1 MTVEPV
7 FIDRVTRPFQMFL
20 EHKLAG
26 AGLLLVFTIV
36 ALLWA
41 NSGYSDSYHGL
52 LHTYAT
58 IGIGEF
64 ELSKT
69 LSHWINDG
77 LMGIFFFVVGLEIK
91 REFLAGELAN
101 PKTAALPIFGALGGV
116 LAPALIYLAI
126 NPSGEASLGWGIPMA
141 TDIAFAL
148 GILALF
154 PVSISLKVFLTAL
167 AIVDD
172 IGAILVVAIFYTDDI
187 ALQSLAI
194 GGCFLLVSITAN
206 MAGVRNPV
214 LYFLIGFVVWVAFL
228 KSGVHATLSAVLMAF
243 TIPAR
248 TRIHGNQFA
257 EQAEALLKRLR
268 ETGLP
273 QGNALLSS
281 EQHSIVHSMEQV
293 TEQATAPLQE
303 LEHTIMPYVT
313 FMIMPIFAL
322 ANAGVVIAEDFGA
335 VLTSSIAVGIVAGLV
350 IGKPLGIFVFAWLS
364 MKLKVAE
371 LPEDVTFTQIG
382 AVGMLAGVGFTMAL
396 FISTLAWADTSII
409 ETAKTGVLLGSLVSA
424 LIGSFLL
431 YLTTRNSS

>member
-41 NSGYSDSYHGL
+41 NSGYSDSYQGL

-364 MKLKVAE
+364 VKLKVAE

>member
-7 FIDRVTRPFQMFL
+7 FIDRITRPFQMFL
-20 EHKLAG
+20 KHKLAG

-41 NSGYSDSYHGL
+41 NSGYSDSYQAL

-364 MKLKVAE
+364 VKLKVAE

>member
-7 FIDRVTRPFQMFL
+7 FIDRITRPFQVFL
-20 EHKLAG
+20 KHKLAG
-26 AGLLLVFTIV
+26 AGLLLLFTFI

-41 NSGYSDSYHGL
+41 NSGHKDSYHEL

-58 IGIGEF
+58 IGIGKF

-116 LAPALIYLAI
+116 LTPALIYFAI

-187 ALQSLAI
+187 ALQSLVL
-194 GGCFLLVSITAN
+194 GGCFLLVSIAAN
-206 MAGVRNPV
+206 MAGARNPV

-228 KSGVHATLSAVLMAF
+228 KSGVHATLAAVLMAF

-273 QGNALLSS
+273 QGNVLLSS

-293 TEQATAPLQE
+293 TENATAPLQE
-303 LEHTIMPYVT
+303 LEHTLMPFVT

-322 ANAGVVIAEDFGA
+322 ANAGVVIAEDFSA
-335 VLTSSIAVGIVAGLV
+335 VITNSVAVGIVAGLV

-364 MKLKVAE
+364 VKLKVAE
-371 LPEDVTFTQIG
+371 LPEGMTFTQIG

-396 FISTLAWADTSII
+396 FISTLAWADESII
-409 ETAKTGVLLGSLVSA
+409 ETAKTGVLIGSLISA
-424 LIGSFLL
+424 VIGSFLV
-431 YLTTRNSS
+431 YLTTRNS

>member
-1 MTVEPV
+1 MTVEPA

-364 MKLKVAE
+364 VKLKVAE

>member
-1 MTVEPV
+1 
-7 FIDRVTRPFQMFL
+7 
-20 EHKLAG
+20 
-26 AGLLLVFTIV
+26 
-36 ALLWA
+36 
-41 NSGYSDSYHGL
+41 
-52 LHTYAT
+52 
-58 IGIGEF
+58 
-64 ELSKT
+64 
-69 LSHWINDG
+69 
-77 LMGIFFFVVGLEIK
+77 
-91 REFLAGELAN
+91 
-101 PKTAALPIFGALGGV
+101 PIFGALGGV
-116 LAPALIYLAI
+116 LAPALIYFAI

-187 ALQSLAI
+187 ALQSLAL
-194 GGCFLLVSITAN
+194 GGCFLLVSIAAN
-206 MAGVRNPV
+206 MAGARNPV

-228 KSGVHATLSAVLMAF
+228 KSGVHATLAAVLMAF

-293 TEQATAPLQE
+293 TEKATAPLQE
-303 LEHTIMPYVT
+303 LEHTLMPFVT
-313 FMIMPIFAL
+313 FLIMPIFAL

-335 VLTSSIAVGIVAGLV
+335 VITNSIAVGIVAGLV

-364 MKLKVAE
+364 VKLKVAE
-371 LPEDVTFTQIG
+371 LPEGVTFTQIG

-396 FISTLAWADTSII
+396 FISTLAWADESII
-409 ETAKTGVLLGSLVSA
+409 ETAKTGVLIGSLISA
-424 LIGSFLL
+424 VIGSFLL
-431 YLTTRNSS
+431 YLTTRKS

>member
-7 FIDRVTRPFQMFL
+7 FIDRITRPFQVFL
-20 EHKLAG
+20 KHKLAG
-26 AGLLLVFTIV
+26 AGLLLLFTFI

-41 NSGYSDSYHGL
+41 NSGHKDSYHEL

-58 IGIGEF
+58 IGIGKF

-116 LAPALIYLAI
+116 LTPALIYFAI

-154 PVSISLKVFLTAL
+154 PVSITLKVFLTAL

-187 ALQSLAI
+187 ALQSLVL
-194 GGCFLLVSITAN
+194 GGCFLLVSIAAN
-206 MAGVRNPV
+206 MAGARNPV

-228 KSGVHATLSAVLMAF
+228 KSGVHV
-243 TIPAR
+243 
-248 TRIHGNQFA
+248 
-257 EQAEALLKRLR
+257 
-268 ETGLP
+268 
-273 QGNALLSS
+273 
-281 EQHSIVHSMEQV
+281 
-293 TEQATAPLQE
+293 
-303 LEHTIMPYVT
+303 
-313 FMIMPIFAL
+313 
-322 ANAGVVIAEDFGA
+322 
-335 VLTSSIAVGIVAGLV
+335 
-350 IGKPLGIFVFAWLS
+350 
-364 MKLKVAE
+364 
-371 LPEDVTFTQIG
+371 
-382 AVGMLAGVGFTMAL
+382 
-396 FISTLAWADTSII
+396 TLAA
-409 ETAKTGVLLGSLVSA
+409 GSWRSLFPPAHVSMA
-424 LIGSFLL
+424 ISLPS
-431 YLTTRNSS
+431 RQKRS

>member
-26 AGLLLVFTIV
+26 AGLLLLFTVI

-41 NSGYSDSYHGL
+41 NSDYRDSYHGL

-364 MKLKVAE
+364 VKLKVAE

>member
-7 FIDRVTRPFQMFL
+7 FIDRITRPFQVFL
-20 EHKLAG
+20 NHKLAG
-26 AGLLLVFTIV
+26 AGLLLLFTII
-36 ALLWA
+36 ALVWA
-41 NSGYSDSYHGL
+41 NSGYKDSYHDL

-58 IGIGEF
+58 IGIGKF

-187 ALQSLAI
+187 ALQSLAL
-194 GGCFLLVSITAN
+194 GGCFLLVSIAAN
-206 MAGVRNPV
+206 MAGARNPV

-228 KSGVHATLSAVLMAF
+228 KSGVHATLAAVLMAF

-293 TEQATAPLQE
+293 TEKATAPLQE
-303 LEHTIMPYVT
+303 L
-313 FMIMPIFAL
+313 
-322 ANAGVVIAEDFGA
+322 
-335 VLTSSIAVGIVAGLV
+335 
-350 IGKPLGIFVFAWLS
+350 
-364 MKLKVAE
+364 KLKLAE
-371 LPEDVTFTQIG
+371 LPEGVTFTQIG

-396 FISTLAWADTSII
+396 FISTLAWTDESII
-409 ETAKTGVLLGSLVSA
+409 ETAKTGVLIGSLISA
-424 LIGSFLL
+424 VIGSFLL
-431 YLTTRNSS
+431 YLTTRKS